1 MICDTKSVL
10 FVLCSLRSATHQ
22 NLPHRHVKTQPF
34 NRCHDNHIQHST
46 ISFKDLC
53 CWCDTAMVPAGTM
66 TLVVTENL
74 APSTHLLV
82 SLEPLVNSKKRI
94 HPSHSHSHNCKR
106 QKHDHSRR
114 KRRVSFAP
122 SLTISI
128 LPKHHVETWYTVDDY
143 MEFEQNV
150 RNTIQILR
158 DPSIPTPPESA
169 HFTKRGLE
177 KYKSH
182 ETHARK
188 KRHEQLHIQAV
199 LREQERQDTGARN
212 VTIQGHFVTRV
223 DNIPNL
229 PCKWH
234 SNKANEMPNKWMIWR
249 TCIKSECM
257 IAYYVIAWA
266 FRLFENSDF
275 WGKAK
280 QTNKNDTTDNRLI
293 QNDCLSCI

>member
-1 MICDTKSVL
+1 
-10 FVLCSLRSATHQ
+10 
-22 NLPHRHVKTQPF
+22 
-34 NRCHDNHIQHST
+34 
-46 ISFKDLC
+46 
-53 CWCDTAMVPAGTM
+53 MVPAGTM

-94 HPSHSHSHNCKR
+94 HHSHSHNCKR

-177 KYKSH
+177 KYESH
-182 ETHARK
+182 EGHARK

-199 LREQERQDTGARN
+199 LREQERQAAR
-212 VTIQGHFVTRV
+212 VQEET
-223 DNIPNL
+223 
-229 PCKWH
+229 
-234 SNKANEMPNKWMIWR
+234 
-249 TCIKSECM
+249 
-257 IAYYVIAWA
+257 YYNPRA
-266 FRLFENSDF
+266 FRHVCRPYSQPSLQVALEQ
-275 WGKAK
+275 GKRDAQQIHDLEDMHTK
-280 QTNKNDTTDNRLI
+280 E
-293 QNDCLSCI
+293 